1 MFSYYSMSNKVKIL
15 YENKEGQELA
25 QWLQSMSQHPDYKG
39 TTNRKMLDDKR
50 ILYCVRA
57 NMDNSLIK
65 FGIGGV
71 EHGRTSAFGRLLQYI
86 NYYGEGGEFDCL
98 GIKIFLIAANQY
110 NPNVDGKN
118 SAIFRKEKFLKAQL
132 KGDTLS
138 GRGTERVTTNIRKL
152 FGLIKQASNKTDEDI
167 EIERR
172 KSDLLAQRNITSEDQ
187 VMKVTAHETPK
198 TGKGMTKFIVHWSR
212 PAIVKEYIKDKDGKN
227 KRDAKGK
234 LMTRTVKD
242 FTTRQTYKELV
253 NFRDGKEKVDEYME
267 NHRRAKFN
275 L

>member
-1 MFSYYSMSNKVKIL
+1 MSNKVKIL

-71 EHGRTSAFGRLLQYI
+71 EHGGTSAFGRLLQYI

-253 NFRDGKEKVDEYME
+253 NFRDGKEKADEYME